1 MDNPVTPGVLA
12 ATIRQVPGI
21 RDVRRYQRKD
31 VDRLYLAFSSGE
43 TVTGV
48 YVDLRT
54 GEVEFNR
61 SQLKW
66 NLGSLWRYDP
76 QGLGERAVKTVRALC
91 ETYRRERVQ
100 ELQRSVTA

>member
-54 GEVEFNR
+54 AEVEFNR

-76 QGLGERAVKTVRALC
+76 QGLGERAVKTIRELC
-91 ETYRRERVQ
+91 QSYRRELVAGSKERA
-100 ELQRSVTA
+100 T

>member
-1 MDNPVTPGVLA
+1 MTPGLLA

-31 VDRLYLAFSSGE
+31 VDRLYLVFSSGE

-54 GEVEFNR
+54 AEVQFNH

-76 QGLGERAVKTVRALC
+76 QGLGERAVNTVRALC

-100 ELQRSVTA
+100 ELSARA